1 MIFDSLT
8 QQSATIL
15 AAVFTGLVSVQTF
28 ILNRV
33 NHKFDK
39 LGTAIT
45 ETTLKTQDWLREHE
59 EKDSERHIENL
70 SRFEKI
76 SVALARLGH
85 FNGNT

>member
-1 MIFDSLT
+1 MVFDGLT

-15 AAVFTGLVSVQTF
+15 AGLFTGLVSAQTY

-39 LGTAIT
+39 LGFAIT
-45 ETTLKTQDWLREHE
+45 ETTTKTQDWLKEHE

-85 FNGNT
+85 YNGNT

>member
-8 QQSATIL
+8 QQTATIL
-15 AAVFTGLVSVQTF
+15 AAVFTGLISVQTF

-45 ETTLKTQDWLREHE
+45 ETTLKTQEWLREHE

-76 SVALARLGH
+76 SIALARLGH